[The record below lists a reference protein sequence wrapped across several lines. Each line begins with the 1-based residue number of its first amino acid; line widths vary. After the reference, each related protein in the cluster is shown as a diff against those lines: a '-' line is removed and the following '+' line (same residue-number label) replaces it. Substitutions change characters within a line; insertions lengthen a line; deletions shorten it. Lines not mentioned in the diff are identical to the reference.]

1 MTAQAL
7 IVGFGGLVLGIL
19 LTALFV
25 RRSSKTPPKINST
38 NEVELAA
45 LAQALKEA
53 NLAVESAQ
61 KTKSAFLAKMSH
73 ELRTPLNAIIGYSEM
88 LIEESCEA
96 TPSTSLSDLQK
107 IHGAGKDLLHLI
119 NDILDIAEI
128 ESGEMKAH
136 LEKFE
141 LSKVIRDVTSSVQPL
156 VEKNKNR
163 LEVEILASVGEVQ
176 SDPTKL
182 RRILS
187 NLIGNACKFTERGS
201 IKLSVDIADN
211 TGSKYL
217 KFTISDNGRGIAPEM
232 IGSLFKAFTQADQS
246 PIRQGVGTALGL
258 TITHHFCR
266 MLGGDITVK
275 STLLEGSTFIV
286 TLPFD
291 PPNF

>member
-1 MTAQAL
+1 
-7 IVGFGGLVLGIL
+7 
-19 LTALFV
+19 
-25 RRSSKTPPKINST
+25 
-38 NEVELAA
+38 
-45 LAQALKEA
+45 
-53 NLAVESAQ
+53 
-61 KTKSAFLAKMSH
+61 
-73 ELRTPLNAIIGYSEM
+73 M
-88 LIEESCEA
+88 LIEESCQVP
-96 TPSTSLSDLQK
+96 PSTSLSDLQK

-141 LSKVIRDVTSSVQPL
+141 LPKMIRDVTSSLQPL

-163 LEVEILASVGEVQ
+163 LEVEIQAGVGEVQ

-201 IKLSVDIADN
+201 IKLSIDIADN

-232 IGSLFKAFTQADQS
+232 KAFTQADQS

-275 STLLEGSTFIV
+275 STLGEGSTFIV
-286 TLPFD
+286 TLPCNTPTF
-291 PPNF
+291 

>member
-7 IVGFGGLVLGIL
+7 IAGFGGLVLGIL

-25 RRSSKTPPKINST
+25 KRPSEKPRHINST
-38 NEVELAA
+38 HEDELAA

-61 KTKSAFLAKMSH
+61 QTKSVFLAKMSH

-88 LIEESCEA
+88 LIEDSSEA
-96 TPSTSLSDLQK
+96 TPGSFLSDLQK

-141 LSKVIRDVTSSVQPL
+141 LPKMIREVTSSVQPL
-156 VEKNKNR
+156 VKKNKNH
-163 LEVEILASVGEVQ
+163 LEVEIQAGVGEVQ

-187 NLIGNACKFTERGS
+187 NLIGNACKFTEKGF
-201 IKLSVDIADN
+201 IKLSVDTADN
-211 TGSKYL
+211 AGSKYL
-217 KFTISDNGRGIAPEM
+217 KFTISDTGRGIAPER
-232 IGSLFKAFTQADQS
+232 IESLFKAFTQADES
-246 PIRQGVGTALGL
+246 PIRKGVGTGL

-275 STLLEGSTFIV
+275 STLGEGSTFIV
-286 TLPFD
+286 TLPCN
-291 PPNF
+291 PPTF

>member
-1 MTAQAL
+1 
-7 IVGFGGLVLGIL
+7 
-19 LTALFV
+19 
-25 RRSSKTPPKINST
+25 
-38 NEVELAA
+38 
-45 LAQALKEA
+45 
-53 NLAVESAQ
+53 
-61 KTKSAFLAKMSH
+61 
-73 ELRTPLNAIIGYSEM
+73 M
-88 LIEESCEA
+88 LIEESSEA
-96 TPSTSLSDLQK
+96 TPGSSLSDLQK

-141 LSKVIRDVTSSVQPL
+141 LPKMIRDVTSSVQPL
-156 VEKNKNR
+156 VEKNKNH
-163 LEVEILASVGEVQ
+163 LEVEIQAGVGEVQ

-187 NLIGNACKFTERGS
+187 NLIGNACKFTERGF

-217 KFTISDNGRGIAPEM
+217 KFTISDTGSGIAPER
-232 IGSLFKAFTQADQS
+232 IESLFKAFTQADES
-246 PIRQGVGTALGL
+246 PIRQGVGTGF

-275 STLLEGSTFIV
+275 STLGEGSTFIV
-286 TLPFD
+286 TLPCN
-291 PPNF
+291 PPTFRSAIYTQRLGELQ